1 MKEEEALVRVVRVV
15 CGSRNSKGVSVV
27 GQRIFNRETRE
38 NREQKGSVHRKP
50 LLHSQKVLPKGICP
64 KSWATGTFPL
74 SSILPPVVAHNLRK
88 FYDLFLLV
96 RTARVVRG
104 S

>member
-38 NREQKGSVHRKP
+38 NREQKRECPQEASPP
-50 LLHSQKVLPKGICP
+50 LSESFCPKG
-64 KSWATGTFPL
+64 ALLAL
-74 SSILPPVVAHNLRK
+74 S
-88 FYDLFLLV
+88 
-96 RTARVVRG
+96 
-104 S
+104 

>member
-38 NREQKGSVHRKP
+38 NREQKRECPQEARK
-50 LLHSQKVLPKGICP
+50 SRTKRECP
-64 KSWATGTFPL
+64 QEASPPL
-74 SSILPPVVAHNLRK
+74 SESSAERDLP
-88 FYDLFLLV
+88 
-96 RTARVVRG
+96 
-104 S
+104 

>member
-1 MKEEEALVRVVRVV
+1 MKEEALVRVVRVV
-15 CGSRNSKGVSVV
+15 RGSWNSKEVSVV
-27 GQRIFNRETRE
+27 IHNNFNRETRE
-38 NREQKGSVHRKP
+38 NCEQKGSVPRKP
-50 LLHSQKVLPKGICP
+50 LLHSQKGLPKGICP

-96 RTARVVRG
+96 RTVRVVRG